1 MVEMTKRYAR
11 EKPVQSV
18 ERTLRILEALAEWGH
33 PMSLSEI
40 SSRLDLKNSTTH
52 RLLRTLILRGF
63 AQQDPN
69 SGKYKLGIK
78 TFSIGNTALYT
89 LDIRTVARTF
99 LKELVF
105 NYQETANL
113 AILDG
118 WNVIYIDQVE
128 SEKMV
133 KTTAK
138 LGSRCPSHCSAVG
151 KVVLASFPQ
160 KELELYFKECTME
173 RFTSNTI
180 VSPDLL
186 KDELRNVKEKGFALD
201 LEETEEGIRCVAA
214 PIFDHTGSTAAAIG
228 ISGPSNRINLSYL
241 KGELAKA
248 VTETA
253 REISFMLG
261 CKSISPK

>member
-1 MVEMTKRYAR
+1 MMEMTKSHVR

-40 SSRLDLKNSTTH
+40 SNRLDLKNSTTH
-52 RLLRTLILRGF
+52 RLLKTLILRGF
-63 AQQDPN
+63 AQQDPI

-89 LDIRTVARTF
+89 LDIRTVARAF
-99 LKELVF
+99 LNSLVL
-105 NYQETANL
+105 NYKETANL

-118 WNVIYIDQVE
+118 WDVIYIDQVE

-133 KTTAK
+133 KTIAK

-151 KVVLASFPQ
+151 KVLLSHFPQ
-160 KELELYFKECTME
+160 NKLESYFKECDLE
-173 RFTSNTI
+173 KFTTSTI
-180 VSPDLL
+180 VSPNLL
-186 KDELRNVKEKGFALD
+186 IDELKNVKKQGFALD

-214 PIFDHTGSTAAAIG
+214 PIYNHMGNPAAAIG
-228 ISGPSNRINLSYL
+228 ISGPSNRINLSAL
-241 KGELAKA
+241 KGELAEA
-248 VTETA
+248 VKETA
-253 REISFMLG
+253 REISSML
-261 CKSISPK
+261 